1 MQFWNR
7 FIESCIVI
15 VDSFKCYISYIHGCS
30 LREDSEISGIEEIG
44 ISKTEHSKHAS
55 FTFSASF
62 VDPFEWA
69 KFEYK
74 LGTI

>member
-7 FIESCIVI
+7 FIEIYIIIVK
-15 VDSFKCYISYIHGCS
+15 SFKCYISYIHGCS
-30 LREDSEISGIEEIG
+30 LREDSEMSGIEEIG
-44 ISKTEHSKHAS
+44 ISKTEQCKHAS
-55 FTFSASF
+55 FAISASF

>member
-7 FIESCIVI
+7 FIEIYIIIVK
-15 VDSFKCYISYIHGCS
+15 SFKCYISYIHGCS
-30 LREDSEISGIEEIG
+30 LREDSEMSGIEEIG
-44 ISKTEHSKHAS
+44 ISTIEHSKHAS
-55 FTFSASF
+55 FPFSESF
-62 VDPFEWA
+62 VDPFEWV